1 MKTKLTKGIVFLCAL
16 TLTAFI
22 GISLYDIGE
31 ESGPKGQ
38 APMSIQIYNL

>member
-22 GISLYDIGE
+22 GISILSTDDP
-31 ESGPKGQ
+31 GPFGKNFV
-38 APMSIQIYNL
+38 IIKNL

>member
-22 GISLYDIGE
+22 GISLHDIGQE
-31 ESGPKGQ
+31 AGPQGQ

>member
-22 GISLYDIGE
+22 GISILSENDPGPIG
-31 ESGPKGQ
+31 K
-38 APMSIQIYNL
+38 NLIILKNL

>member
-22 GISLYDIGE
+22 GISLYAIDE
-31 ESGPKGQ
+31 DGPQGQ
-38 APMSIQIYNL
+38 APMPIQIYNL

>member
-22 GISLYDIGE
+22 GISILNENDP
-31 ESGPKGQ
+31 GPFGKNFV
-38 APMSIQIYNL
+38 IIKNL

>member
-31 ESGPKGQ
+31 DVGPRGQ
-38 APMSIQIYNL
+38 APISTQVYNL

>member
-1 MKTKLTKGIVFLCAL
+1 MKTKLTKCIVFLCVL

-31 ESGPKGQ
+31 EDGPLGQ